1 MNLDTHYCLA
11 RGVAIRPERFGGLV
25 YRYDNR
31 RLFFLHSHDLVEF
44 VSGLNGSRSLREAL
58 EEFIQARAL
67 PESARDV
74 FVKAVTQLEKLN
86 ILDAPHSG
94 IDQ

>member
-1 MNLDTHYCLA
+1 MNLDAPYRLA

-31 RLFFLHSHDLVEF
+31 RLFFLHSHDLVDF
-44 VSGLNGSRSLREAL
+44 VSGLNGSSPLGEAL
-58 EEFIQARAL
+58 EDFLQARAL
-67 PESARDV
+67 PESARDI
-74 FVKAVTQLEKLN
+74 FIKAVTQLEKLN
-86 ILDAPHSG
+86 ILDALHSG